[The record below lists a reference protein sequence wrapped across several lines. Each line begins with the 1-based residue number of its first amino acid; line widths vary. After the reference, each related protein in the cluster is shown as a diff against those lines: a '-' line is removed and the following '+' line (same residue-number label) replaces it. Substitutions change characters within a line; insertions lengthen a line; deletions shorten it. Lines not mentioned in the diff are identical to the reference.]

1 MQDMRDEIDDLQ
13 KQNEYLDSLLRST
26 TAAMNL
32 AREDPTDMPY
42 Q

>member
-1 MQDMRDEIDDLQ
+1 MEQEE
-13 KQNEYLDSLLRST
+13 EYLDALLRST
-26 TAAMNL
+26 TTAMNL